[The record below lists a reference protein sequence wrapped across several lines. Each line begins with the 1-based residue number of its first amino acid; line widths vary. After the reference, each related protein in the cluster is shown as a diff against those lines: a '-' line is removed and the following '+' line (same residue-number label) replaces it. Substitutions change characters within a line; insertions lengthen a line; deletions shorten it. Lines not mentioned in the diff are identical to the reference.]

1 MNTIAELESD
11 LLQKLNT
18 LEVEIRTTEN
28 KLLSLK
34 EIYLKTSG
42 GLDALTFVKGL
53 PAFKDEAATRI

>member
-11 LLQKLNT
+11 LLQKLSK

-42 GLDALTFVKGL
+42 GLDAVTFVKSL
-53 PAFKDEAATRI
+53 PAFKEEAATRI